1 MPGKLDSGAD
11 VCGVPDTL
19 IERLDI
25 PPVRVSRA
33 AGFAGDLREVIV
45 YRIDIELAGTSIQ
58 RVEAIATRQPY
69 VIVGRNVLKH
79 FVLRLDGPKDELELR
94 APGSRPR
101 RKA

>member
-11 VCGVPDTL
+11 VCGIPDSL
-19 IERLDI
+19 IDHLDI
-25 PPVRVSRA
+25 APVRASRA

-45 YRIDIELAGTSIQ
+45 YRIDLELAGTSIE
-58 RVEAIATRQPY
+58 RVEAIATRRPY

-94 APGSRPR
+94 APRSRPR
-101 RKA
+101 RNA